1 MIAHHWGAT
10 ASQIGTGETLQVTG
24 ATKAD
29 VDLQLHGRAFGAEH
43 GTVRYYRFDAKG
55 ADQ

>member
-1 MIAHHWGAT
+1 MSAQHWGAT
-10 ASQIGTGETLQVTG
+10 ARQIGTGETMQVTG

-29 VDLQLHGRAFGAEH
+29 VDLQLHGRAYGAEY